1 MASCSR
7 CGAET
12 ELYDSGVPVC
22 LACADRE
29 AKRPPKN
36 GLTDHEDQAAAAKK
50 PAAGIVPDTDSF
62 KTGA

>member
-22 LACADRE
+22 LACANREADRE
-29 AKRPPKN
+29 
-36 GLTDHEDQAAAAKK
+36 DQPAPQKK
-50 PAAGIVPDTDSF
+50 PSAKVPPDPASF